1 VLSIY
6 IPYIYIIYIHPLGK
20 ERKKCRKKVFAVLNR
35 QCQRLGAS
43 ERALFEAQI
52 WIHSKHRPQHKQH
65 TLSLTHC
72 HSYQSFFYTFK
83 EGRERERRKS
93 KESERERERA
103 ELGSSQLHC
112 PLAQNPRKCYPAA
125 VKEIDDSCAP
135 AATS

>member
-1 VLSIY
+1 METGAEYIY
-6 IPYIYIIYIHPLGK
+6 PIYIYIIYIHPLGK

-72 HSYQSFFYTFK
+72 HSYQSLFYTFK
-83 EGRERERRKS
+83 EGREREK
-93 KESERERERA
+93 K
-103 ELGSSQLHC
+103 
-112 PLAQNPRKCYPAA
+112 
-125 VKEIDDSCAP
+125 I
-135 AATS
+135 